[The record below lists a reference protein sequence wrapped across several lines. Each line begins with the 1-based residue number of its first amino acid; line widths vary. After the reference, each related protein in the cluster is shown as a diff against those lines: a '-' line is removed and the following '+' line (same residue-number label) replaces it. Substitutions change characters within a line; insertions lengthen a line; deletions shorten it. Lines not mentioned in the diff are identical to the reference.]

1 MLAIMV
7 RVIFLTLLSK
17 SFSVIESFTPRDF
30 IDSKEGDT
38 CIEGGGE
45 IAREKEEWMREI
57 DRD

>member
-30 IDSKEGDT
+30 IDSKEGHT
-38 CIEGGGE
+38 CIEGRGRDSE
-45 IAREKEEWMREI
+45 RERGVDER
-57 DRD
+57 DR